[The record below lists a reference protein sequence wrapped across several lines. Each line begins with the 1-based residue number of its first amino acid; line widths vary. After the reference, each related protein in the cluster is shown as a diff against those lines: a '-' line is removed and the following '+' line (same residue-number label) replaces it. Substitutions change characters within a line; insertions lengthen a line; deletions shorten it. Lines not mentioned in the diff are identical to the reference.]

1 MKITRKFLIHIISI
15 AVLMSSIFAIFI
27 IFGVNPLI
35 KQYQQKSC
43 VEIVDAN
50 KSGAMIKAAQ
60 KEYKLKNIVLFGI
73 PLAGFIYVLVLL
85 IYISRKV
92 VKPLT
97 EAVEFSDS
105 LARGEFPSKLK
116 DCHAGNDELS
126 NLMKSLNYLRDR
138 LQNTFQKLDKSH
150 KREKSARHD
159 AEKASNLKSR
169 FLSKLSPEL
178 RTPLN
183 AINGYMEIISNDLDK
198 GCYDRLLRRRVD
210 RISRN
215 VEILN
220 RMVANLLDIGKLGAE
235 KNYLNITEFSTAGFL
250 REIVEYNVFCMHEKD
265 ISLVNHLTPDA
276 PEKIATDREL
286 LSLLLS
292 TLIKSIAR
300 VAGADEVISCG
311 CVHEKNNV
319 VFWVRDN
326 RCAEQHE
333 PLVPL
338 FNKFVPH
345 QDFAATSSP
354 AVLNMM
360 LAATKADGLGA
371 TLTAESNSNAAT
383 EFRVTFADWEIIPE
397 NVARG
402 EGAIT
407 ATNQASEKK
416 DVLDSLDEDAK
427 YDFERVA
434 DSIPLKVLMA
444 EDDVDN
450 SEILK
455 TLLEEDNCDVKLV
468 GTGSDCRKA
477 VDEGDF
483 ELLVISRYL
492 PETDIY
498 NVLKKLRA
506 NEKTSK
512 VPVVVLTG
520 FLSQNDRQRLVV
532 AGVDRCFIK
541 PLNFKLFRNTV
552 RRFAARKWC

>member
-1 MKITRKFLIHIISI
+1 
-15 AVLMSSIFAIFI
+15 MSSILVIFI
-27 IFGVNPLI
+27 VFGVNPLLR
-35 KQYQQKSC
+35 QYRAQKLRS
-43 VEIVDAN
+43 EIYDAN
-50 KSGAMIKAAQ
+50 KAGAMRKAART
-60 KEYKLKNIVLFGI
+60 EHKLKNILLFGF
-73 PLAGFIYVLVLL
+73 PLIGFIYVLLLL

-97 EAVEFSDS
+97 AAVEFSDS
-105 LARGEFPSKLK
+105 LARGEFPSKLT
-116 DCHAGNDELS
+116 DCQTGNDEIN

-150 KREKSARHD
+150 KREKSARFE

-169 FLSKLSPEL
+169 FLSNLSPEL

-198 GCYDRLLRRRVD
+198 GCYDRLLRSRVE
-210 RISRN
+210 RIGRN

-235 KNYLNITEFSTAGFL
+235 KNYLNITEFNTADFL
-250 REIVEYNVFCMHEKD
+250 RELVEYNIFCMHEKD
-265 ISLVNHLTPDA
+265 ISLVNHLSSDA
-276 PEKIATDREL
+276 PERISTDREL

-292 TLIKSIAR
+292 TLIRSLAR
-300 VAGADEVISCG
+300 VAGQDEVISCG
-311 CVHEKNNV
+311 CRHENNNV

-338 FNKFVPH
+338 FNKFVPQ

-383 EFRVTFADWEIIPE
+383 EFKVIFADWEVIPE
-397 NVARG
+397 DVVRSDGPIIAS
-402 EGAIT
+402 
-407 ATNQASEKK
+407 NQK
-416 DVLDSLDEDAK
+416 LDQGDKLDELEPEMD
-427 YDFERVA
+427 YDFENAAASEPLRV
-434 DSIPLKVLMA
+434 LLA
-444 EDDVDN
+444 EDDADN
-450 SEILK
+450 VEIIR
-455 TLLEEDNCDVKLV
+455 TLLEEDNCSIETAANGKE
-468 GTGSDCRKA
+468 CRKA
-477 VDEGDF
+477 VDAGCFD
-483 ELLVISRYL
+483 LLVISRYL

-498 NVLKKLRA
+498 CILKNLRSNKA
-506 NEKTSK
+506 TSE
-512 VPVVVLTG
+512 VPVIVLTG
-520 FLSQNDRQRLVV
+520 FLSQNDRQRLVI

-541 PLNFKLFRNTV
+541 PINFKLFRNTV
-552 RRFAARKWC
+552 RRYAARNSTDSA